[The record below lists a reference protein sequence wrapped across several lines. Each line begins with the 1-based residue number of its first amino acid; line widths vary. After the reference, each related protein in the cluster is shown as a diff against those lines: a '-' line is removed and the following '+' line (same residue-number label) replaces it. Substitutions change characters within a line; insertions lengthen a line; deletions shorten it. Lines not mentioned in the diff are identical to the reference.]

1 MLNNFY
7 SSRAF
12 NQHRAIFRLHVYFAL
27 VVLAS
32 LFIFCIPVK
41 ELIDFSLTHDYE
53 SHILL
58 VFPTS
63 VFLVHVKRDQIFSKS
78 APNFYAALALIL
90 AGILAIWPERMNS
103 LTSSEYLWIPILALL
118 FFWVAGFISCYGM
131 RAFWEA
137 RFPFGFLV
145 LMLPPPPKIV
155 EMIIFALQAGSA
167 AVTYWLFTILSIP
180 VFRDGF
186 VFHIHTLQIEIAK
199 ECSGIRSSIALLITA
214 LLVGEFVLRGVWR
227 KSLLALS
234 ILPIVILKN
243 GLRIVTL
250 SLLTIYVNPGFL
262 HGRLHHSGGIV
273 FYLLGLLGVGGV
285 TFLLKKSERRELRTS
300 CEHHGAQ
307 SAPKETK
314 MAEHPWSG

>member
-1 MLNNFY
+1 MVNKFY
-7 SSRAF
+7 SARAF
-12 NQHRAIFRLHVYFAL
+12 DQHRDIFRSHVCFAL
-27 VVLAS
+27 IVLAS
-32 LFIFCIPVK
+32 LFIFWIPIK
-41 ELIDFSLTHDYE
+41 KLIDFSLTHDYG

-63 VFLVHVKRDQIFSKS
+63 VFLVHVKRNQIFSKS

-90 AGILAIWPERMNS
+90 AGILAIWPERINS
-103 LTSSEYLWIPILALL
+103 LASSEYLWIPILALM
-118 FFWVAGFISCYGM
+118 FFWVAGFICCYGM

-145 LMLPPPPKIV
+145 LLLPLPPKLV
-155 EMIIFALQAGSA
+155 DVTIFTLQEGSA
-167 AVTYWLFTILSIP
+167 AVTYWLFETLGIP

-227 KSLLALS
+227 KSLLVLS
-234 ILPIVILKN
+234 ILPIVVLKN

-285 TFLLKKSERRELRTS
+285 TFLLKKSEGSEPRRS
-300 CEHHGAQ
+300 CEDHGAQ
-307 SAPKETK
+307 SDPKETK
-314 MAEHPWSG
+314 MAERPSTG